1 MVSGRWKVVLT
12 QTAFPCPVRSDQ
24 RNRGKETSGSDFR
37 CSNGSR
43 CPARLLFS
51 RYLCSVEILLV
62 VWDSRSGSWWV
73 EWLRWGGLGEGFVV
87 RVTGDL
93 VTCRKTYQ
101 CHTKWWLFSLL
112 FPWLFIHQK
121 FLITLALSD
130 LNQDAFWFMGIGSL
144 FLLQRLF
151 VLAQSL
157 FIEFYHHRTYWTRCK
172 QKYIGSLGL
181 HSNWCVLFIIF
192 SFLKSS

>member
-43 CPARLLFS
+43 CSARLLFS

-62 VWDSRSGSWWV
+62 VWGSRSGSWWV

-87 RVTGDL
+87 RMTGDL
-93 VTCRKTYQ
+93 PKNLPVSESHRVMA
-101 CHTKWWLFSLL
+101 LFFALS
-112 FPWLFIHQK
+112 IHQK
-121 FLITLALSD
+121 FLITLALSN
-130 LNQDAFWFMGIGSL
+130 LNQDAFWFMGIGLL

-151 VLAQSL
+151 VFAQSL

>member
-87 RVTGDL
+87 RVTWWPAEKPTS
-93 VTCRKTYQ
+93 VTQSDGSFLCSFLDYSYTRNF
-101 CHTKWWLFSLL
+101 LS
-112 FPWLFIHQK
+112 PWLFPISIK
-121 FLITLALSD
+121 TPSGSWALVRYSYYNAFSYL
-130 LNQDAFWFMGIGSL
+130 LNL
-144 FLLQRLF
+144 FL
-151 VLAQSL
+151 
-157 FIEFYHHRTYWTRCK
+157 
-172 QKYIGSLGL
+172 
-181 HSNWCVLFIIF
+181 
-192 SFLKSS
+192 